1 MILVELRGDANLRAV
16 DPRQEASREENV
28 VIVIPS
34 NRLARIVIL
43 LVPGCLLAGCQGS
56 GSSYPLFSIPGVT
69 RVPPPGSWQHSGD
82 AKYYPDLT
90 PTTSGPVHNE
100 EADRQQGASLSW
112 VPHGQRPE
120 PSDGVVQATFEQPTG
135 DRPVGSGIRE
145 NSVPRLLQPPTGVRS
160 LPSAAKMTD
169 QWSSRHDPH

>member
-1 MILVELRGDANLRAV
+1 MISITR
-16 DPRQEASREENV
+16 
-28 VIVIPS
+28 

-90 PTTSGPVHNE
+90 PATSAPVENE
-100 EADRQQGASLSW
+100 GADRQQGASLNW
-112 VPHGQRPE
+112 VPHGQPRE
-120 PSDGVVQATFEQPTG
+120 SSEGVVQATF
-135 DRPVGSGIRE
+135 
-145 NSVPRLLQPPTGVRS
+145 
-160 LPSAAKMTD
+160 
-169 QWSSRHDPH
+169 

>member
-1 MILVELRGDANLRAV
+1 MILVELHGDVNLRPV
-16 DPRQEASREENV
+16 DPRQEASREGNL
-28 VIVIPS
+28 VISIPRT
-34 NRLARIVIL
+34 RLARIVIL

-90 PTTSGPVHNE
+90 PATSGPVENE
-100 EADRQQGASLSW
+100 GSYRLQGASLNW
-112 VPHGQRPE
+112 VPHGQPPE
-120 PSDGVVQATFEQPTG
+120 ASDGVVQATFEQPAG

-145 NSVPRLLQPPTGVRS
+145 NPLPRLRQPPTGVRS
-160 LPSAAKMTD
+160 QTSAEKMAGA
-169 QWSSRHDPH
+169 WSSRHDPH